1 MSKSSLMLA
10 LAGGGLLLGAGLA
23 WRRASPP
30 LPEPQ
35 PNRGLV
41 PILDPLIHMRTAER
55 VLAQLDPLSDDDEV
69 TVLLHTGGGLVTAS
83 VMIADALRRFRRSR
97 AIVPYMALS
106 GGTLIALNTRRLE
119 MGRAAALSAVDP
131 VIDGWRAKHIPE
143 RSTKLHAHAQE
154 AYQAISRY
162 LEETLTYRLGDPR
175 AVARA
180 MPIFLGH
187 AAPHSWP
194 VRTRELAALGL
205 DVSPAESQWSALVDE
220 ARLSVPHSPMLGMI
234 PRGIRR

>member
-35 PNRGLV
+35 PDRGLV
-41 PILDPLIHMRTAER
+41 PILDPMIHMRTAER

-106 GGTLIALNTRRLE
+106 GGTLIALNARRLE
-119 MGRAAALSAVDP
+119 MGRSAALSAVDP
-131 VIDGWRAKHIPE
+131 LVDGWRAKHIPE
-143 RSTKLHAHAQE
+143 RTAKLHALAQE
-154 AYQAISRY
+154 AYQAVSTY
-162 LEETLTYRLGDPR
+162 LEETLTHRLGDPR
-175 AVARA
+175 AVERA
-180 MPIFLGH
+180 MQVFMGH

-194 VRTRELAALGL
+194 VRSREVAALGL
-205 DVSPAESQWSALVDE
+205 HVTHADDQWSRLVD
-220 ARLSVPHSPMLGMI
+220 AYRTSASRYRTL
-234 PRGIRR
+234 